1 MKIQNI
7 CVVGAGRMGRQ
18 IALCA
23 AFHGYGATVYDVNP
37 AVLDDMRAW
46 EDEYLAGRIKKG
58 RMTEEQV
65 AKARSLFH
73 ISTDLKEACKD
84 AQIVIEAIYEDYD
97 AKCAVFRQLNEVTG
111 KDVILAT
118 NSSFMVSS
126 RFKDCIDNPSRLCN
140 MHFYNPVLV
149 MLFVEVVQGE
159 HTSEETARAAYEFC
173 LSLGKKPVWMKK
185 ELSGFLGNHI
195 IAEMSKRT
203 SWLVQDEY
211 CTFQEADIAMED
223 GCGRKMG
230 PFHSVDLT
238 GLDLTFTMKKATYKR
253 TGVKPDLYD
262 LYEEKVNQ
270 GRLGI
275 KAGHG
280 FYDYAEPY
288 TVKLF
293 RDRSNVDP
301 KARTVRQIAVI
312 GANEAGCRIALYCAM
327 NGFPVALFDP
337 DPATNK
343 AASFWIRD
351 TLADMIAGSKLTAE
365 KAKETR
371 ANFRVARTLE
381 TACVRADLIIENTA
395 DEEVPKK
402 KMLSKLSALIEKD
415 TILATNSLRFLSS
428 QLAGSVKNPARF
440 CNLHFYGPELENK
453 FVEIVQG
460 PHTDKN
466 SAGAIYDF
474 LLKTDKKPVWV
485 QKEPP
490 CLVGTYLMDGIALAC
505 RFLVGEGYCS
515 FEEVDIGMEYGMS
528 FKAGYFRIAD
538 ETGIDVCFR
547 QLDEEYRKTGNK
559 PEMYDT
565 FKELCDQGRLGKKC
579 GHGFYDYV

>member
-1 MKIQNI
+1 MKIKNI

-58 RMTEEQV
+58 RMTEGQV

-73 ISTDLKEACKD
+73 ISSDLKEACKD
-84 AQIVIEAIYEDYD
+84 AQLVIEAIYEDYN
-97 AKCAVFRQLNEVTG
+97 AKCDVFRQLNEVVG

-159 HTSEETARAAYEFC
+159 HTSKETGKAAYEFC
-173 LSLGKKPVWMKK
+173 LSLGKKPVLMKR
-185 ELSGFLGNHI
+185 EIAGFLGNYI
-195 IAEMSKRT
+195 IAEMSRRT
-203 SWLVQDEY
+203 SHLVQDEY
-211 CTFQEADIAMED
+211 VTFQEADIAMEQ

-238 GLDLTFTMKKATYKR
+238 GLDLTFTMKKSTYKN

-262 LYEEKVNQ
+262 LYESMVNQ

-288 TVKLF
+288 TVKIY
-293 RDRSNVDP
+293 RDRTNVDP
-301 KARTVRQIAVI
+301 RARTVRQITVV

-343 AASFWIRD
+343 AASFWIRNE
-351 TLADMIAGSKLTAE
+351 LARMVEDGKLTAE
-365 KAKETR
+365 KAQETR
-371 ANFRVARTLE
+371 KLFRVARTLE
-381 TACVRADLIIENTA
+381 TACVRTDLVIENVT
-395 DEEVPKK
+395 EEEAPKRK
-402 KMLSKLSALIEKD
+402 ILAKLSALTEKD
-415 TILATNSLRFLSS
+415 TILATNSMRFMSS
-428 QLAGSVKNPARF
+428 QLANSVKNPARF
-440 CNLHFYGPELENK
+440 CNLHFYTPELEKK

-460 PHTDKN
+460 PQTDES

-474 LLKTDKKPVWV
+474 LLKTDKMPVWV
-485 QKEPP
+485 QKEMPT
-490 CLVGTYLMDGIALAC
+490 LVGTYLMDGIALAS
-505 RFLVGEGYCS
+505 RYLVGEGYCT
-515 FEEVDIGMEYGMS
+515 FEEVDICMEYGMS

-538 ETGIDVCFR
+538 ETGIDVCFKK
-547 QLDEEYRKTGNK
+547 LDEEYRETGKK

-565 FKELCDQGRLGKKC
+565 FKELCDQGRLGKKT